1 MVRRF
6 DCEKPTHIYRK
17 RDFRNHNS
25 MEMEILVVKCNWF
38 LHATGCIIFFWT
50 HVTPQ
55 SGAEAPY
62 ARTCDW
68 SYNHSGRGMP
78 DRGEGGVR
86 KDHRSACV
94 MNLMVEMFGDQ
105 WSLLVIR
112 DIMFMDRRHF
122 RELLTKSVEGIAS
135 NILAD
140 RLQLLV
146 QQGIIVKSH
155 DPSHKQKAIYS
166 LTEKGIELLPLLME
180 MVAWA
185 NKHLPASKLR
195 GLVQVLDAGGPKLR
209 TQFMAELRA
218 THLRKSSAKK
228 KARSGTKSTRISA
241 MRPL

>member
-1 MVRRF
+1 M
-6 DCEKPTHIYRK
+6 
-17 RDFRNHNS
+17 
-25 MEMEILVVKCNWF
+25 
-38 LHATGCIIFFWT
+38 
-50 HVTPQ
+50 
-55 SGAEAPY
+55 
-62 ARTCDW
+62 
-68 SYNHSGRGMP
+68 
-78 DRGEGGVR
+78 R
-86 KDHRSACV
+86 KDHRSECA
-94 MNLMVEMFGDQ
+94 MNRMVEMFGDQ